1 MSDLPFFSFGLDSE
15 AHRPDIPAM
24 GAKGAGLVA
33 MHGIGLPVP
42 PGFILGT
49 ALGAKLAGDAAE
61 LSDDVLD
68 IVQSAVVKLEQATGR
83 TFGGVETPLLLSVR
97 SGASA
102 SMPGMMDTV
111 LDLGLN
117 KQTVEALAKETGD
130 GRFAWDS
137 YRRFIQSFSQVVL
150 ELDDDPYEMALEDM
164 RERCGVEADSD
175 LPAEALKKLAGQ
187 FLEIVEGSAPKPFP
201 QDVTVQ
207 LSLALV
213 SVFKSWNTRRAQ
225 TFREM
230 NGISHEDGTAAT
242 VQAMVFG
249 NRDERSCSGVYFTR
263 NPSTGA
269 NKPYGEYIA
278 NAQGEDVVSGVRTP
292 MELTEESRLAAMS
305 ENPSMEK
312 LLPEAYAQLLEAGET
327 LETHFGDMQE
337 IEFTVESGRLYLL
350 QTRTAKR
357 NPKAALRVAVEMA
370 RDEMISKAAAV
381 SRCTEEMLA
390 PMLVV
395 KADPSGVQLFAKGLP
410 ASPGA
415 VSGEI
420 AFTSDTAIKAAEAGR
435 SAILVRPETDP
446 RDVHGMNAACGILT
460 SRGGMTSHAAV
471 VARGM
476 GKPCITA
483 AMGLKIDTDAGIC
496 SSAGQTLQAG
506 DTITI
511 DGGTGMAY
519 PGELPVVKPK
529 PDGDLATLLEW
540 KTEADN

>member
-1 MSDLPFFSFGLDSE
+1 MSELPLFAFGID
-15 AHRPDIPAM
+15 AGARTPDVAIM

-33 MHGIGLPVP
+33 MHALGLPVP

-49 ALGAKLAGDAAE
+49 SLGGTLADETSQLG
-61 LSDDVLD
+61 DDVLLA
-68 IVQSAVVKLEQATGR
+68 VQGTVEKLEQTTGR
-83 TFGGVETPLLLSVR
+83 KFGDTQKPLLLSVR
-97 SGASA
+97 SGAAA

-117 KQTVEALAKETGD
+117 AQTVEALAAETGD
-130 GRFAWDS
+130 ERFAWDS

-164 RERCGVEADSD
+164 RERCGVDADSD
-175 LPAEALKKLAGQ
+175 LPAEALKELAGQ
-187 FLEIVEGSAPKPFP
+187 FLEIVEGSALEPFP

-207 LSLALV
+207 LSLALIA
-213 SVFKSWNTRRAQ
+213 VFKSWNTKRAR
-225 TFREM
+225 TFRDM
-230 NGISHEDGTAAT
+230 HGISHEGGTAAT

-269 NKPYGEYIA
+269 NRPYGEYIA

-292 MELTEESRLAAMS
+292 MELTEESREVALS
-305 ENPSMEK
+305 DNPSMET
-312 LLPEAYAQLLEAGET
+312 LLPEAYGQLLEAGQK
-327 LETHFGDMQE
+327 LEAHFGDMQE
-337 IEFTVESGRLYLL
+337 VEFTVESGRLYML
-350 QTRTAKR
+350 QTRTARR
-357 NPKAALRVAVEMA
+357 NPKASLRVAVEMA
-370 RDEMISKAAAV
+370 KDGLITRVQAV
-381 SRCTEEMLA
+381 ERCTEEMLA
-390 PMLVV
+390 PMLVA
-395 KADPSGVQLFAKGLP
+395 KADATGAKHFAKGLP

-420 AFTSDTAIKAAEAGR
+420 AFTSERAMEVAEVGR
-435 SAILVRPETDP
+435 SVILVRPETDP
-446 RDVHGMNAACGILT
+446 RDVHGMNAATGILT

-483 AMGLKIDTDAGIC
+483 AMALKIDIDAQSC
-496 SSAGQTLQAG
+496 SSAGQVLNAG
-506 DTITI
+506 DIITI
-511 DGGTGMAY
+511 DGGTGMVY
-519 PGELPVVKPK
+519 PGKLPVVKPE

-540 KTEADN
+540 KLEANN